1 MTSDHDNTP
10 PTGVDLEIL
19 ARDIQAINSSDAVVA
34 FFARLGFN
42 TSARP
47 KTSPASLGIAAE
59 GTIRPIKRVE
69 LLAATM
75 AYCVYLF
82 ELTSVTVTHPRALAR
97 SFKNRAGDQ
106 LLVLTSDYDTLDFVL
121 LERYLPADEASP
133 TPMTQKQA
141 SRRLRVLTVNRRN
154 PTTVQIRVLRR
165 FTWTGLWLLLKV
177 LARARMVDTCPRSA
191 GSSVSSCR
199 CIIRNTNRRTCPA
212 VFRAEGAHRDSNAER
227 AER

>member
-69 LLAATM
+69 LLATTK
-75 AYCVYLF
+75 AYC
-82 ELTSVTVTHPRALAR
+82 R
-97 SFKNRAGDQ
+97 SI
-106 LLVLTSDYDTLDFVL
+106 Y
-121 LERYLPADEASP
+121 
-133 TPMTQKQA
+133 
-141 SRRLRVLTVNRRN
+141 
-154 PTTVQIRVLRR
+154 
-165 FTWTGLWLLLKV
+165 
-177 LARARMVDTCPRSA
+177 
-191 GSSVSSCR
+191 SS
-199 CIIRNTNRRTCPA
+199 
-212 VFRAEGAHRDSNAER
+212 
-227 AER
+227 